1 MKKYKAVFFD
11 WDGTAVFSRTAPV
24 DQVVVPMKKLLAE
37 GVKLA
42 VISGTTINNIGG
54 GKLHE
59 YFTPKERQ
67 NLFYGLGRGA
77 YNYHFTD
84 DGRPEVFCS
93 LIPDKELMLRIHR
106 ACYRIH
112 ERLLQEFDFKTD
124 IVFSRPNYCKID
136 ILVEN
141 DRNGQ
146 LFFPGARA

>member
-1 MKKYKAVFFD
+1 M
-11 WDGTAVFSRTAPV
+11 

-77 YNYHFTD
+77 ITIILRMTD
-84 DGRPEVFCS
+84 GPKSSAVLS
-93 LIPDKELMLRIHR
+93 RI
-106 ACYRIH
+106 
-112 ERLLQEFDFKTD
+112 K
-124 IVFSRPNYCKID
+124 N
-136 ILVEN
+136 
-141 DRNGQ
+141 
-146 LFFPGARA
+146 